1 MSPARGGRA
10 TSVPPLADGT
20 SVVVISGPGGVGKGT
35 LVAELLRTDDRLWLS
50 RSWTTRA
57 QRPGEA
63 ADAYHFVD
71 RPTFERHVE
80 ADGFLEWTEFLDYLQ
95 GSPLPEP
102 PVGSDVLF
110 EIDVQGARNIRS
122 LYPDALL
129 VFVDAPDR
137 AAQEARL
144 RGRGDDE
151 ERVRQRLAK
160 AEEEVAAA
168 AELDGVVHV
177 VNDDL
182 DEACSQVRLLI
193 DRHRSAMTSP
203 GAVAEADTA
212 AASIAARRCT
222 APDGWFRGPPQMPD
236 DVDTMMHPPVEELLD
251 RCGSK
256 FSLVTLASR
265 RARQINTYYARL
277 GAEQQFAELVP
288 PQVTSTARKPLS
300 IAFEEI
306 DQDKIE
312 GIEVDPEALAAPAE
326 ETDAP
331 DADDA

>member
-1 MSPARGGRA
+1 M
-10 TSVPPLADGT
+10 
-20 SVVVISGPGGVGKGT
+20 VISGPGGVGKGT

-50 RSWTTRA
+50 RSWTTRDP
-57 QRPGEA
+57 RPGEA

-71 RPTFERHVE
+71 RETFERHDE

-102 PVGSDVLF
+102 PVGSDVVF

-137 AAQEARL
+137 AVQEARL

-182 DEACSQVRLLI
+182 DEACARVRLLI
-193 DRHRSAMTSP
+193 DRHRS
-203 GAVAEADTA
+203 G
-212 AASIAARRCT
+212 
-222 APDGWFRGPPQMPD
+222 
-236 DVDTMMHPPVEELLD
+236 
-251 RCGSK
+251 
-256 FSLVTLASR
+256 
-265 RARQINTYYARL
+265 
-277 GAEQQFAELVP
+277 
-288 PQVTSTARKPLS
+288 
-300 IAFEEI
+300 
-306 DQDKIE
+306 
-312 GIEVDPEALAAPAE
+312 
-326 ETDAP
+326 
-331 DADDA
+331 